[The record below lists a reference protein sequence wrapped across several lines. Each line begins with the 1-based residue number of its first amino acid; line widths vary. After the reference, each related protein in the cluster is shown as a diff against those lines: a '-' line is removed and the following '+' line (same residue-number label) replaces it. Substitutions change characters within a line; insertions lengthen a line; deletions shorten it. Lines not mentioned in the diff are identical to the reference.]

1 MHPLR
6 RCVQSATLHAM
17 LQPPEEAWFRFS
29 GSCTFILALIV
40 PSLFLGCGVAYT
52 IVKSESKLDNLS
64 VPMTK
69 GQVIDEIGRPDRVL
83 RDDGRMLVW
92 EYSLT
97 ARRQWLYELGL
108 CPISVWVG
116 GCIIYPFT
124 NVAMEH
130 EREYP
135 HHVVLVNEELCAW
148 GTPSAILQRRRTCES
163 TGVQPG
169 WQLGAAGRP
178 EPVVTGL
185 GPINRDTVDRYQT
198 MAVMLLEDAPGV
210 AGSGS
215 RVAGIVTT
223 LLLDLDIKVVERAK
237 LDEVLKEQ
245 VIQLTHAD
253 DANVLKVGKLVG
265 AQAIIVGGV
274 QEWEH
279 HEQSRMNKVSLSF
292 RMIDVETGQLLFN
305 GEGHLTDFT
314 TDDPEGSARLIV
326 HRILARFGSHT
337 GLLGSGRIGVN
348 WELLE
353 EKGAR
358 FYMVRELRSGLPAE
372 RAGLKVG
379 DHIVAC
385 NGVSLSGARNDR
397 EAKHL
402 CQVQAGATLQLDVSR
417 ANRPVRL
424 SVRAEKRPGL

>member
-1 MHPLR
+1 
-6 RCVQSATLHAM
+6 M
-17 LQPPEEAWFRFS
+17 LQRQTGFHTRSSFVLFS
-29 GSCTFILALIV
+29 IFTIYFVMALY
-40 PSLFLGCGVAYT
+40 GCGVGYT
-52 IVKSESKLDNLS
+52 IIKSEAKLDKLS

-69 GQVIDEIGRPDRVL
+69 GQVVDEIGQPDRVL

-108 CPISVWVG
+108 CPVSIWIG

-130 EREYP
+130 QREYP

-148 GTPSAILQRRRTCES
+148 GTPAAILQRRRSCETVGIPQARQS
-163 TGVQPG
+163 GNF
-169 WQLGAAGRP
+169 GRP
-178 EPVVTGL
+178 EPIVTGL
-185 GPINRDTVDRYQT
+185 GPINRETIDHYKT
-198 MAVMLLEDAPGV
+198 MAVMLLEDAPG
-210 AGSGS
+210 APGSGS

-223 LLLDLDIKVVERAK
+223 LLLDLDINMVERAK

-274 QEWEH
+274 QQWER
-279 HEQSRMNKVSLSF
+279 HEQGRTNNVSLSM
-292 RMIDVETGQLLFN
+292 RMIDVETGLLLFN
-305 GEGHLTDFT
+305 GEGHLTDYT
-314 TDDPEGSARLIV
+314 TDDPESSARLIV
-326 HRILARFGSHT
+326 HRILARFGSQT

-353 EKGAR
+353 EKGSR
-358 FYMVRELRSGLPAE
+358 FYLVRELRSGLPAE
-372 RAGLKVG
+372 KAGLKVG

-385 NGVSLSGARNDR
+385 NGASLAAVQTDR
-397 EAKHL
+397 DAKHL
-402 CQVQAGATLQLDVSR
+402 CQVEAGETLQLDVRR
-417 ANRPVRL
+417 AGSPMNL
-424 SVRAEKRPGL
+424 MITAEKRPGL